1 MPPLVKKYSIGKNR
15 MLKGFM
21 KGFTADADGV
31 LNTIEDHPRHT
42 LILGHIDGSERDCV
56 WGRLA
61 FEFNADSDMVL
72 VVRAF
77 ASNDLEFVRNGE
89 IVTFDA
95 FLLDESEPLSNK
107 ERLFEAVKASR
118 FSDTDD
124 MLLYGQKGRYLWIF
138 VDVYGAG
145 AASIRDMNIYLPGDI
160 FMITFPE
167 IYRKEGEFFH
177 RYLSIFSSI
186 YTDFQRTID
195 SLDKLIDIDTAP
207 DGLLPVFA
215 RWLGIEIGAGII
227 ESGLLR
233 KLISRAYSLLR
244 IKGTKDA
251 IMGIVKV
258 FTDADAYI
266 VEQRMLLSNSST
278 EDRETFMNLY
288 GKGPFEFAVL
298 INREADEELRS
309 RLMLLIN
316 QFKPARSEVRI
327 VFLGEACR
335 IGGYCYSDI
344 NARITEA
351 KGGVLDDSKSAL
363 NGLAFLQ

>member
-21 KGFTADADGV
+21 NGFVLDGDGV
-31 LNTIEDHPRHT
+31 LRTVEDQARHT

-61 FEFNADSDMVL
+61 FEFESASDMVL

-77 ASNDLEFVRNGE
+77 ASNDLEFVNNGN
-89 IVTFDA
+89 VVRFDD
-95 FLLDESEPLSNK
+95 FLLDVNEPLSKK
-107 ERLFEAVKASR
+107 ERLFEAMKATR
-118 FSDTDD
+118 MSDADD
-124 MLLYGQKGRYLWIF
+124 MLLYNQKGRYLWIF
-138 VDVYGAG
+138 VDIYGAG
-145 AASIRDMNIYLPGDI
+145 AASIRNMNMYLPGDI
-160 FMITFPE
+160 FLNTFPE

-186 YTDFQRTID
+186 YTDFQRVID
-195 SLDKLIDIDTAP
+195 SLERLIDIDTAP

-227 ESGLLR
+227 ESGCLR

-244 IKGTKDA
+244 VKGTREA

-266 VEQRMLLSNSST
+266 VEQRMLSNNSGP
-278 EDRETFMNLY
+278 EDRETFRNLY
-288 GKGPFEFAVL
+288 GTGPFEFAVL
-298 INREADEELRS
+298 INQPADEELRS
-309 RLMLLIN
+309 RLLLLIN

-344 NARITEA
+344 NARITEPC
-351 KGGVLDDSKSAL
+351 GGVLDDGKTAL
-363 NGLAFLQ
+363 NGLSYLQ